1 MIERKLGKKAKI
13 KLEKKNKLDP
23 VKSLASNNEIR
34 KFTKKKFNTSLKDGV
49 IKCKSRNI
57 LGSKEIFFYLELRF
71 LFTNK

>member
-34 KFTKKKFNTSLKDGV
+34 KFTKKKFNTSLKRWRDQMYRV
-49 IKCKSRNI
+49 
-57 LGSKEIFFYLELRF
+57 
-71 LFTNK
+71 